1 MRLVR
6 VVIHSLVHP
15 VPMSVRRAD
24 SGHPPPRVSQLPERM
39 PDLGGA
45 SCTDHPYV
53 PPSAWTGASHRDQ
66 ALAKAVCGT
75 CVVLR
80 QCRKWA
86 LGPSAISMS
95 GILGGLSAAERRQA
109 RHDRE
114 VAR

>member
-1 MRLVR
+1 
-6 VVIHSLVHP
+6 
-15 VPMSVRRAD
+15 
-24 SGHPPPRVSQLPERM
+24 M

-45 SCTDHPYV
+45 SCVSHAYV
-53 PPSAWTGASHRDQ
+53 PASAWTGASHRGQ

-75 CVVLR
+75 CPAMKE
-80 QCRKWA
+80 CRKWA